1 MLYLYEHTYLH
12 NAQTLQSNQLHWW
25 YLSIFLGE
33 RVILYRAISVKEIK
47 SSLFTDITVTP
58 VSCTIIFVI
67 FCQYLVCACKI
78 NKKTQTYNTFATIL
92 QQKPAK

>member
-1 MLYLYEHTYLH
+1 MSIRTSITPRLC
-12 NAQTLQSNQLHWW
+12 NQTNCIGGIYH
-25 YLSIFLGE
+25 FLGE

-58 VSCTIIFVI
+58 VSCTVIFVI